1 MKAGKEYE
9 ILIENLYR
17 ELEPNAIITQDDY
30 IYDKNAQIKRQID
43 VSIKYKFAGVNHLII
58 IQAKDYKHKA
68 NITVVDQF
76 QKVIEDVNANKGILI
91 CANGFT
97 KSALT
102 KAKNYGIECLTVHSA
117 TNKKWETL
125 LKIPVKVTTHEFTL
139 DNSILLNI
147 AHKAG
152 REVKLLD
159 DTFSYDCKNLL
170 SITDIINEQIFKKMG
185 WHYIIKSKKIR
196 LDLKKLKLFHSFD
209 NEMLPIEDGF
219 VEIKYLKTKIKTFY
233 IDPSNYIYTTDHLK
247 ENGELHNLT
256 ITKETINRILEDDFI
271 NDKSILD
278 KPVINFTKYLF
289 NENIYLSNFE
299 FKVKGGIEGDFF
311 IKDNK
316 ILDIND
322 RTKAFVELEQL
333 LKNQH
338 IV

>member
-9 ILIENLYR
+9 ILIENLYK
-17 ELEPNAIITQDDY
+17 ELEPNAIVTQDDY

-43 VSIKYKFAGVNHLII
+43 VSIRYQFAGINHLII

-102 KAKNYGIECLTVHSA
+102 KSKNYGIECLTVHSA
-117 TNKKWETL
+117 TNKKWDVL
-125 LKIPVKVTTHEFTL
+125 LKIPVKITTHEFTL

-152 REVKLLD
+152 KQVNFLE

-170 SITDIINEQIFKKMG
+170 SITDIINDHIFKKMG

-196 LDLKKLKLFHSFD
+196 LDLRKLNIFHSFD
-209 NEMLPIEDGF
+209 NEMLPIEEGY
-219 VEIKYLKTKIKTFY
+219 VEIKYLKTKTKKFL
-233 IDPSNYIYTTDHLK
+233 IDPSNYIYTTDHLQQSGK
-247 ENGELHNLT
+247 LQNLT
-256 ITKETINRILEDDFI
+256 ITQET
-271 NDKSILD
+271 LD
-278 KPVINFTKYLF
+278 KILKNDFSNDNNIEDKPIINFTKYLF
-289 NENIYLSNFE
+289 NENIHYTTFE
-299 FKVKGGIEGDFF
+299 FNVKGGIEGKFF
-311 IKDNK
+311 FKNDK
-316 ILDIND
+316 IMDIID
-322 RTKAFVELEQL
+322 RTKAIVELEQL
-333 LKNQH
+333 LNKQFS
-338 IV
+338 I